1 MEIELK
7 DISAMSNYELEQYEL
22 YLQGAI
28 SEAELNDDYINVL
41 NAIDMQDTIYEYK
54 THNFMEMQ
62 ATARDREYELE
73 QLSKWGGN

>member
-22 YLQGAI
+22 YLQSAI

-41 NAIDMQDTIYEYK
+41 NAIDIQDTIYEFK

-62 ATARDREYELE
+62 ADARDREYGLE
-73 QLSKWGGN
+73 QLSKWSGN